1 MGDAMFVKR
10 IAGSACRAVT
20 DERGA
25 ALVIVLIALVGLTAL
40 AAAGMVTTG
49 SDLQIAENMDASTRA
64 FYAADAGL
72 QTYFGSNTDGTTGAT
87 YVNDSLTTVTVTPL
101 KLTEINGGRILYRVT
116 STAEYV
122 QAPGDTASRS
132 ISRVAIFSDGSIA
145 VPASFT
151 SAAGFV
157 KSGDAGIISGQDWAS
172 AGNPKCPNSPKP
184 AVAGVKVPP
193 SGYSQ
198 SGGAPVPDGDPPI
211 EEGQTGEEMLNSMG
225 LDWDGVV
232 NGGLISPDYTV
243 PPDNWPNFGSL
254 PADEWPVIYVDGNI
268 SVSPSNTGRGTLI
281 VRDNLTM
288 SGSFNWDGA
297 ILVGGYI
304 TSNGY
309 QTVEGATVAGLNI
322 LLGEAPAATDIG
334 NGNKVFKYHSCKL
347 KQATQA
353 AFGGLSEMPGTWSE
367 TF

>member
-1 MGDAMFVKR
+1 MGEAMFAKR
-10 IAGSACRAVT
+10 ISGSACRAAT

-25 ALVIVLIALVGLTAL
+25 ALIIVLIALVGLTAL

-64 FYAADAGL
+64 FFAADAGL

-87 YVNDSLTTVTVTPL
+87 YVNDSLTTVTVNPL
-101 KLTEINGGRILYRVT
+101 KLTEIAGGRVLYRVT
-116 STAEYV
+116 STAVYV
-122 QAPGDTASRS
+122 QAPGDTAMRS

-151 SAAGFV
+151 SAAGFI
-157 KSGDAGIISGQDWAS
+157 KSGDAGVISGQDWAS

-193 SGYSQ
+193 SGYNQ
-198 SGGAPVPDGDPPI
+198 DGGDPVPDGDPPI
-211 EEGQTGEEMLNSMG
+211 DETQTAEEMLNSIG
-225 LDWDGVV
+225 LDWDGIV
-232 NGGLISPDYTV
+232 NGGLIAPDYTI
-243 PPDNWPNFGSL
+243 PPDSWPNFGTL
-254 PADEWPVIYVDGNI
+254 PADEWPVIYVEDNI
-268 SVSPSNTGRGTLI
+268 SLSPSNSGRGTLI
-281 VRDNLTM
+281 VRNNLM
-288 SGSFNWDGA
+288 LNGSFNWDGA

-309 QTVEGATVAGLNI
+309 QTVEGATLAGLNI
-322 LLGEAPAATDIG
+322 MLGENPPSTDIG
-334 NGNKVFKYHSCKL
+334 NGTKEFKYHSCKL

-353 AFGGLSEMPGTWSE
+353 AFGGLSEVPGTWSE
-367 TF
+367 RF

>member
-1 MGDAMFVKR
+1 MGDAMCVKR
-10 IAGSACRAVT
+10 IVSSAGRAVNE
-20 DERGA
+20 ERGA

-49 SDLQIAENMDASTRA
+49 SDLQIAENMDSSTRA
-64 FYAADAGL
+64 FFAADAGL
-72 QTYFGSNTDGTTGAT
+72 KTYMGSNSDGTSGAT
-87 YVNDSLTTVTVTPL
+87 YVNDSLTTVTVTPV
-101 KLTEINGGRILYRVT
+101 KLTEIEGGRVLYRIT
-116 STAEYV
+116 STATYI
-122 QAPGDTASRS
+122 QALGDTARRS
-132 ISRVAIFSDGSIA
+132 TSQVAIFSDGSIL

-151 SAAGFV
+151 SAAGFI
-157 KSGDAGIISGQDWAS
+157 KNGDSGIISGQDWAT
-172 AGNPKCPNSPKP
+172 AGNPKCPNSPKT

-193 SGYSQ
+193 AGYAQ
-198 SGGAPVPDGDPPI
+198 SGGDPVPDGDPPI
-211 EEGQTGEEMLNSMG
+211 DEGQTGQEMLESMG

-232 NGGLISPDYTV
+232 NGGLIGPDYTV
-243 PPDNWPNFGSL
+243 PPDSWPNFATL

-268 SVSPSNTGRGTLI
+268 SLSPSNTGRGTLI

-288 SGSFNWDGA
+288 NGSFNWDGA

-322 LLGEAPAATDIG
+322 LLGETVAATDIG

-353 AFGGLSEMPGTWSE
+353 AFGGLSEVPGTWTE

>member
-1 MGDAMFVKR
+1 MGDPMCVKR
-10 IAGSACRAVT
+10 IVNSARRAAS

-49 SDLQIAENMDASTRA
+49 SDLKIASNMDASTRA

-72 QTYFGSNTDGTTGAT
+72 KTFIGSNTDGTSGAT
-87 YVNDSLTTVTVTPL
+87 YVNDSLTTVTVTPV
-101 KLTEINGGRILYRVT
+101 KLTEIEGGRVLYRIT
-116 STAEYV
+116 STATYV

-132 ISRVAIFSDGSIA
+132 ISQVAIFSDGSIA

-151 SAAGFV
+151 SAAGFI
-157 KSGDAGIISGQDWAS
+157 KSGDAGVISGQDWATS
-172 AGNPKCPNSPKP
+172 GNPKCPKSPKP

-198 SGGAPVPDGDPPI
+198 SGGIPVPDGDPPI
-211 EEGQTGEEMLNSMG
+211 DEGQTGEEMLKSMG

-232 NGGLISPDYTV
+232 NGGLIGPDYTV
-243 PPDNWPNFGSL
+243 PPDSWPNFATL
-254 PADEWPVIYVDGNI
+254 PADEWPVIYVEDNI
-268 SVSPSNTGRGTLI
+268 ALSPSNTGRGTLI
-281 VRDNLTM
+281 VRNNLTM
-288 SGSFNWDGA
+288 NGSFNWDGA

-322 LLGEAPAATDIG
+322 LLGETVAATDIG

>member
-1 MGDAMFVKR
+1 MAAMRNIGFIR
-10 IAGSACRAVT
+10 RTI
-20 DERGA
+20 DNERGA

-40 AAAGMVTTG
+40 AAAGVVSTG

-64 FYAADAGL
+64 FLAADAGL
-72 QTYFGSNTDGTTGAT
+72 QSYIGSSTDGTSGAT
-87 YVNDSLTTVTVTPL
+87 YTPDSLTTVTVTPR
-101 KLTEINGGRILYRVT
+101 KLTEIAGGRVLYSIT
-116 STAEYV
+116 STAV
-122 QAPGDTASRS
+122 HVPAPGDTATRTVA
-132 ISRVAIFSDGSIA
+132 RVAIYSDGSIL

-151 SAAGFV
+151 SAAGLL
-157 KSGDAGIISGQDWAS
+157 KNGDSGLISGQDWAT

-193 SGYSQ
+193 SGYVQ
-198 SGGAPVPDGDPPI
+198 NGGTPVPDGDPPI
-211 EEGQTGEEMLNSMG
+211 EDGQTGHEMLESMG
-225 LDWDGVV
+225 LDWDAVV

-243 PPDNWPNFGSL
+243 PPDSWPNFGSL

-268 SVSPSNTGRGTLI
+268 SVSPSNSGRGTLI

-288 SGSFNWDGA
+288 NGSFNWDGA
-297 ILVGGYI
+297 LLVGGYI

-322 LLGEAPAATDIG
+322 LLGETPASTDIG

-347 KQATQA
+347 KQATNA
-353 AFGGLSEMPGTWSE
+353 AFGGLSEVPGTWTE
-367 TF
+367 VF